1 MITSVRQRVLEYFA
15 WHLKRYCPEIPTI
28 IAKQNVSVKYS
39 ECVIL
44 DLMAERSLG
53 DQELWDKE
61 REEVSIAG
69 LREATL
75 NVQAYG
81 KGSVELL
88 AGLWAYF
95 ERPTVVDAFQQAN
108 IAVNMVSD
116 VQDLTNVLDNR
127 RYLERAS
134 VDFTISYDRCVV
146 DNPEWFDVVYTIATL
161 TTKNNTETK
170 TETSVNI
177 YTDVNIERGENN
189 GEY

>member
-1 MITSVRQRVLEYFA
+1 
-15 WHLKRYCPEIPTI
+15 
-28 IAKQNVSVKYS
+28 
-39 ECVIL
+39 
-44 DLMAERSLG
+44 MAERSLG

-134 VDFTISYDRCVV
+134 LDFTISYDRCVV
-146 DNPEWFDVVYTIATL
+146 DCPEWFDVVYSVATL
-161 TTKNNTETK
+161 ITSDDTETK
-170 TETSVNI
+170 TETKINI
-177 YTDVNIERGENN
+177 NTSIDIKKGDNY